1 MSTAPARL
9 ELVPPSTQA
18 PAPLADLAERGVAE
32 GARAVR
38 LRRISLACW
47 AGWCALLPVFALGLE
62 LSGEEVLIPLL
73 FLGMLVMPISGV
85 VLIWA
90 AATERS
96 REGGLALFAAVL
108 TLVAGIALIPPAF
121 DASLELFVATRQVE
135 LDALAAEVR
144 TAATEE
150 AAVPDSSATLD
161 FRMTERFRARLFA
174 MGMGDGVR
182 VVDGGLIFNST
193 AGSALLYADGVPGAS
208 QMCSPSR
215 MRALGGRWFEL
226 DCPSTSAAYSD

>member
-9 ELVPPSTQA
+9 ELVPPSAPQA
-18 PAPLADLAERGVAE
+18 PAPLADLAERGAAE

-47 AGWCALLPVFALGLE
+47 AGWCALLPVLALGLE

-96 REGGLALFAAVL
+96 REGGLALLGAVV

-121 DASLELFVATRQVE
+121 DASLDLLVATRQVE

-144 TAATEE
+144 AAATVE
-150 AAVPDSSATLD
+150 AAAPGPSATLEV
-161 FRMTERFRARLFA
+161 RMTQRFRGRLYA

-182 VVDGGLIFNST
+182 VVDGGMIFVSP
-193 AGSALLYADGVPGAS
+193 AGSALLYADGVAS
-208 QMCSPSR
+208 PAPMCPSSR
-215 MRALGGRWFEL
+215 LRALGGRWFEL
-226 DCPSTSAAYSD
+226 RCASTSYSD